1 MCYIHN
7 NFSLEFPKTKG
18 EKCPFTRV
26 TAWSLGGTVNTT
38 AAAVIVIIIA
48 ALILAVMAG
57 ITGYTLGRARAAD
70 DTKKASEADSR
81 LNETL
86 VYCRAR
92 VSIVSDLL
100 SFETELAEAY
110 RAVALDAIAAI
121 PEGDPRKRVYKTSF
135 EKADS
140 RLRDKLE
147 EVNKG

>member
-1 MCYIHN
+1 M
-7 NFSLEFPKTKG
+7 
-18 EKCPFTRV
+18 
-26 TAWSLGGTVNTT
+26 NTT

-57 ITGYTLGRARAAD
+57 ITGYTLGRARAAHA
-70 DTKKASEADSR
+70 TNNAAEAATR
-81 LNETL
+81 LNETR
-86 VYCRAR
+86 VYCTAP

-100 SFETELAEAY
+100 GFETELAEAY